1 MSLLPIPFNSKLPKY
16 EHEKTNFSAL
26 YYATLTGYS
35 KDILGS
41 LRPLS
46 RTVMSEPF
54 RVDLIILGLLVLD
67 VSIQNM

>member
-1 MSLLPIPFNSKLPKY
+1 MRKRISVHFWY
-16 EHEKTNFSAL
+16 

-46 RTVMSEPF
+46 RTVTSEPF
-54 RVDLIILGLLVLD
+54 RVDLMILGLLVLD
-67 VSIQNM
+67 VSIQNMKFNLQNNDVGSQF